1 MLALRGATVTAVR
14 FEPEEIVVDLRLRA
28 RRLRCRC
35 GWSTRSRYDS
45 SRRRWRHLDV
55 AGCKLWLEADIRRLQ
70 CRRCKRVV
78 TEEVPRAR
86 PAAWHTR
93 DFEDM
98 VAWLAQRT
106 DKTTIATLMRCS
118 WKAVDNIIRR
128 FVSERL
134 DQARLEGLYRIGVD
148 EISYKRGHYYLTV
161 VADHDTGKVVWVAP
175 GKRGQAL
182 QDFYDALGPDGRAR
196 IESVSMDLGTIY
208 RDATRR
214 AVPHATICFD
224 PFHVIQMANRAL
236 DAVFSATGHGADG
249 MITGKQWRAS
259 RFALRTGAE
268 RLNDFQRKLINAV
281 RRFRYRLFRAWE
293 LKEALRDLYRMI
305 DADEARPYL
314 RRWITS
320 ALRSRIPAFINL
332 ARQIKN
338 NFEGILAAVEHDLS
352 NSRLEGINGKIRLI
366 QRRGYGYHS
375 VDALAASIY
384 LCLGGIPTQL
394 PTKP

>member
-78 TEEVPRAR
+78 TEEVPWAR
-86 PAAWHTR
+86 PAAWHTH

>member
-78 TEEVPRAR
+78 TEEVPWAR